1 MTRLRGRHN
10 QHGEYYEEYRQ
21 SNRQAEECL
30 LYAPSGAV
38 YGIGLPEYAAKA
50 ASVNL
55 QKDDRDKGHSNQH
68 LAYS

>member
-1 MTRLRGRHN
+1 MTWLRGRHN